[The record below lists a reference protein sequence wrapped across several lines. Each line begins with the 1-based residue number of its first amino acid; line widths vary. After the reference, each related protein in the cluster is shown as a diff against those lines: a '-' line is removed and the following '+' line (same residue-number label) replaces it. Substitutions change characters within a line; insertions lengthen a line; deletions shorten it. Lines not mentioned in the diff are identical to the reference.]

1 VTDAEREP
9 EARPQ
14 KATHAGRSA
23 LVLTAS
29 DRSAAGEREDSSGA
43 DVTRRLEQLGFT
55 VERMVVP
62 DEKGRISRA
71 LAADSACALFSPRML
86 T

>member
-1 VTDAEREP
+1 MTDAEREP
-9 EARPQ
+9 EAKPKQ
-14 KATHAGRSA
+14 AAPVGRSA

-43 DVTRRLEQLGFT
+43 DVTRRLEQLGFS

-62 DEKGRISRA
+62 DEKGRITRTVWKAS
-71 LAADSACALFSPRML
+71 L
-86 T
+86 